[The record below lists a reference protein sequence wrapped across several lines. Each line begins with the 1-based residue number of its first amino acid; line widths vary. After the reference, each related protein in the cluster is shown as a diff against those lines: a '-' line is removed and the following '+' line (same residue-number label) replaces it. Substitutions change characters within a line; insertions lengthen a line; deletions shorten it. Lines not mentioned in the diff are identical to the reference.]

1 MKSNYI
7 KDSFAELTTKVAW
20 PPVSSLQSSAVLVMV
35 ASLIL
40 ALVILAMDTTFEN
53 VMAAIYSMLA

>member
-7 KDSFAELTTKVAW
+7 KDSFVELTTKVAW
-20 PPVSSLQSSAVLVMV
+20 PPIASLQSSAVLVMI